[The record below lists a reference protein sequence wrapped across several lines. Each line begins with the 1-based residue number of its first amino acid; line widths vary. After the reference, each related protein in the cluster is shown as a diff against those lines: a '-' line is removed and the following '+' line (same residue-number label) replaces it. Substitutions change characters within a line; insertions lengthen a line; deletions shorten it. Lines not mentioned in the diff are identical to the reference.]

1 MTKCVG
7 SYEVMSMSNGGLHRL
22 QIMLEGYCVCREK
35 EALKPYII
43 GRVEAIYIYIYIL
56 QGR

>member
-43 GRVEAIYIYIYIL
+43 GRVEAIYIYIYIA
-56 QGR
+56 R